1 MVVIMTEIHEKIR
14 LLRNMNQ
21 LSQEEMA
28 IKLDMSTNGYA
39 KIERG
44 ESNLSIERLNQIA
57 KLFNITLME
66 LMLLGDKNIYIIGDN
81 NTSANNGDNHRH
93 YQNNNQ
99 ELKHQIETLTIKLQ
113 YKDEIIQRLE
123 QENHILK
130 QLVESL
136 KKP

>member
-1 MVVIMTEIHEKIR
+1 MTEIHEKIR

-81 NTSANNGDNHRH
+81 NTSVNNGDNHRH

-123 QENHILK
+123 QENHLLK

>member
-1 MVVIMTEIHEKIR
+1 MTEIHEKIR

-81 NTSANNGDNHRH
+81 NNSTCNTNHGEFMT
-93 YQNNNQ
+93 NNQ

-123 QENHILK
+123 QENHLLK